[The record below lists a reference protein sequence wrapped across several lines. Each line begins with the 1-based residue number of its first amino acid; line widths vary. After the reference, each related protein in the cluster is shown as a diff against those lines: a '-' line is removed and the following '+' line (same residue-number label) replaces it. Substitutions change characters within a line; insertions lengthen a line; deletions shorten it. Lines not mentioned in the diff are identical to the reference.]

1 MRIKQT
7 TTIIF
12 QYPQDYLQEQEWLK
26 GKDDND
32 KWVHK
37 GVDTL
42 CSIYERE
49 ISYSIEQ
56 TENYPMFGGSKYYFT
71 GRSE

>member
-1 MRIKQT
+1 MMIKQT

-12 QYPQDYLQEQEWLK
+12 QYPQDYLQEQAWLK
-26 GKDDND
+26 NKDD

-37 GVDTL
+37 GTDTL

-49 ISYSIEQ
+49 ISYSIGQ
-56 TENYPMFGGSKYYFT
+56 T
-71 GRSE
+71 GREGE

>member
-26 GKDDND
+26 NKDDR
-32 KWVHK
+32 WVHK
-37 GVDTL
+37 GTDTL
-42 CSIYERE
+42 GSVYERE

-56 TENYPMFGGSKYYFT
+56 TE
-71 GRSE
+71 RSE

>member
-1 MRIKQT
+1 MTIKQT

-26 GKDDND
+26 NKDD
-32 KWVHK
+32 KWIHK
-37 GVDTL
+37 STDTL

-49 ISYSIEQ
+49 VSYSVDQ
-56 TENYPMFGGSKYYFT
+56 TE
-71 GRSE
+71 RSSE